1 MDATGRVERVEF
13 PTLIDTRVRDALTE
27 VLANRSLA
35 EAPPADMRQP
45 LVLQLKLEP
54 AAGGV

>member
-1 MDATGRVERVEF
+1 M
-13 PTLIDTRVRDALTE
+13 RDALTE

-54 AAGGV
+54 AAGGACAVPQIRPHEIHP